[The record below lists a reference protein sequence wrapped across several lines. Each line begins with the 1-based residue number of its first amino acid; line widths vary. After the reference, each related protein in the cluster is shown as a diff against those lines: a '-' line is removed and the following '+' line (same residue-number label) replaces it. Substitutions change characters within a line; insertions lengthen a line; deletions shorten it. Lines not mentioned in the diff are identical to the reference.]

1 MAIAIPIHSNK
12 SINEWMNEGK
22 TENGMECLLE
32 KKNRHQLHL
41 SHNQTIMVSQDPP
54 PDTLQL
60 AICGGGIV
68 GLILAIG
75 LKERL
80 GLTADVFEACD
91 GFVDVGAGKPSCR
104 DLFYEDSY
112 LL

>member
-1 MAIAIPIHSNK
+1 
-12 SINEWMNEGK
+12 
-22 TENGMECLLE
+22 
-32 KKNRHQLHL
+32 
-41 SHNQTIMVSQDPP
+41 MVSQDPP

-91 GFVDVGAGKPSCR
+91 GFANDVGAGEPKIC
-104 DLFYEDSY
+104 
-112 LL
+112 